1 MSRDENDQRTAEAEC
16 LSEYLELLGKVRLL
30 EKEWDAALVRMR
42 ELEATCDVGSRV
54 ADGPWMDLACRALV
68 ELLEGITEGTQD
80 LIAAKD
86 THCRFLFFN
95 KAYRDEVKKIHGIN
109 IELGSNIIEALSHL
123 PEDHDKALRLWSR
136 ALNGETFTV
145 LEELGEPGR
154 RQVYEF
160 RFNPLRN
167 AEGHILGA
175 AHIVRNVTDRVRSE
189 EALRQSRESFQSL
202 VETVDDWV
210 WEVDANGVYTY
221 ASPQIRHL
229 LGYEPEEILGK
240 MPFDLMSAAERQ
252 KVGAIFREIV
262 QKQLPFRALENTNL
276 HKDGHPVVLETS
288 GNPLFD
294 DSGQLLG
301 YRGVDRDITE
311 RKRLEQERQE
321 LIEAERRRLGVIEA
335 IFDATQDGIVIYD
348 ADGKILR
355 LNVAAEDFLG
365 LTPEQQSMDIVRR
378 WGLLQ
383 ATTIDGNPVPPEEIP
398 SLKALAGEKAQSI
411 LRLNPPLRST
421 RCFSISAAP
430 IRLADARLASAV
442 TMLTDIT
449 EFHELQQEKEIFM
462 QMISH
467 DLRTPITVIQ
477 GHLELLQKEISEPD
491 ELTALHL
498 EAILAATHQLN
509 GMMEDLTHM
518 LHLEKGQIPLEL
530 QPVNLPDFLAQRVNR
545 LAVNGNGRLV
555 EKSFPP
561 DLPMVW
567 VDAGSLERILAN
579 LMTNAFKYSSPG
591 SPVQVA
597 AEVVD
602 DEVRISVTDHGK
614 GIALEDQPYLFERF
628 FRTSD
633 AGQKRGVGLGLYITR
648 ILVEAHGGQVWVESA
663 PGKGSAFTFSIP
675 LRPAEK
681 K

>member
-1 MSRDENDQRTAEAEC
+1 MSRDEDDQRSADAAC
-16 LSEYLELLGKVRLL
+16 LSEYRELLGKVRLL
-30 EKEWDAALVRMR
+30 EKEWEAALLRMR
-42 ELEATCDVGSRV
+42 ELEAACEVGSR
-54 ADGPWMDLACRALV
+54 ADRPWTELACRALV

-95 KAYRDEVKKIHGIN
+95 KAYRDEVKKIHGID

-145 LEELGEPGR
+145 VEELGEPGR
-154 RQVYEF
+154 RQIYEF
-160 RFNPLRN
+160 RFNPLRK
-167 AEGHILGA
+167 AEGHIVGA
-175 AHIVRNVTDRVRSE
+175 AHIVRNITDRVRAE
-189 EALRQSRESFQSL
+189 EALRLNRERFQSL

-210 WEVDANGVYTY
+210 WEVDAKGVYTY
-221 ASPQIRHL
+221 ASPRIRHL

-240 MPFDLMSAAERQ
+240 MPFDLMSAAERE

-262 QKQLPFRALENTNL
+262 QKRLPFRALENTNL

-311 RKRLEQERQE
+311 RKRMEQERQE
-321 LIEAERRRLGVIEA
+321 LIEADRRRLGVIEA

-355 LNVAAEDFLG
+355 LNAAAEDFLG
-365 LTPEQQSMDIVRR
+365 LTPEQRSMDVARR
-378 WGLLQ
+378 WELLQ
-383 ATTIDGNPVPPEEIP
+383 ATKMDGSPLPAEEIP
-398 SLKALAGEKAQSI
+398 SLRALAGEKVQAV
-411 LRLNPPLRST
+411 LRFDPPLRPT
-421 RCFSISAAP
+421 RCFSVSAAP
-430 IRLADARLASAV
+430 IGSAKTSLASAV

-477 GHLELLQKEISEPD
+477 GHLELLQKEISEPN
-491 ELTALHL
+491 EMTALHL
-498 EAILAATHQLN
+498 EAILAGTHQLN
-509 GMMEDLTHM
+509 GMLEDLTQM
-518 LHLEKGQIPLEL
+518 LHLQKGRIPLEL
-530 QPVNLPDFLAQRVNR
+530 KPVHLPDFLAQLVSR

-555 EKSFPP
+555 EKAFPP
-561 DLPMVW
+561 DLPLVW
-567 VDAGSLERILAN
+567 ADACSLERVLAN

-591 SPVQVA
+591 SPVRVA
-597 AEVVD
+597 AEVVGE
-602 DEVRISVTDHGK
+602 EVRVSVTDHGK

-628 FRTSD
+628 FRARD
-633 AGQKRGVGLGLYITR
+633 AGQKRGIGLGLYITR
-648 ILVEAHGGQVWVESA
+648 ILVEAHGGRVWVESA
-663 PGKGSAFTFSIP
+663 PGQGSVFTFSLP
-675 LRPAEK
+675 LQRTWNTS
-681 K
+681 